1 MKETIIKLIE
11 SGELDKLINQKWTPS
26 YGALGVT
33 RAEVRRERKQAKRF
47 KKELDA
53 WTGKGNKLR
62 EIPFVL
68 LVHFCDCPSLLKSAI
83 LLYKGGGKDE

>member
-1 MKETIIKLIE
+1 MKETLIKLIE
-11 SGELDKLINQKWTPS
+11 DGELDKLINLKWSPL
-26 YGALGVT
+26 LGMT

-47 KKELDA
+47 KATLDA
-53 WTGKGNKLR
+53 WTGEGNKLR

-83 LLYKGGGKDE
+83 LLYKGGEDVE

>member
-1 MKETIIKLIE
+1 MKETLIKLIE
-11 SGELDKLINQKWTPS
+11 GGELDKLINLKWSPL
-26 YGALGVT
+26 LGMT

-47 KKELDA
+47 KKAIDA
-53 WTGKGNKLR
+53 WTGEGNKLR

-83 LLYKGGGKDE
+83 LLYKGGEDE